1 MHHITRVSF
10 FLLQFSFNSIVF
22 QIRIQNLLVFLGEIP
37 TILFIDG
44 LDHTDRIGDEIFV
57 VDMRT
62 IQFGRFNVFGGLQKI
77 IGGNIANLLSDSGI
91 VTTRVFVVDLMNR
104 FD

>member
-1 MHHITRVSF
+1 MHHIARVSF

-22 QIRIQNLLVFLGEIP
+22 QIGIQNLLVFLGEIP

-44 LDHTDRIGDEIFV
+44 LDHTHRIGNEILIM
-57 VDMRT
+57 DMST
-62 IQFGRFNVFGGLQKI
+62 VQFGGFNVFGGLQQI
-77 IGGNIANLLSDSGI
+77 IGGNIANLLSDGGI
-91 VTTRVFVVDLMNR
+91 ITTRIFVVDLMNR